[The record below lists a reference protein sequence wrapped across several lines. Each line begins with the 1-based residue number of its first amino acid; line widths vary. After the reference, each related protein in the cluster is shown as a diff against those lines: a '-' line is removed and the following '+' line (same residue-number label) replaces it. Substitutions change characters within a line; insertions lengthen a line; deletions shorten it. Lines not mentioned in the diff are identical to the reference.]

1 MELRRPRPA
10 CCFRPLLQFRQETP
24 WLSRGIKRRF
34 MAEFTRTIVSRLRQY
49 VGDRRNSKRQRI
61 RLSLSLS
68 LVSATK
74 GLNGARR
81 INWMEGYTQDLSAN
95 GLALVVPR
103 ITLGEHHLVGENR
116 GLNLKLQLPG
126 GPVEMQATPVR
137 YERLE
142 EHQSETG
149 YLIAVKIVRM
159 SDDDRARYSA
169 YVATLRESK
178 ATGPN

>member
-1 MELRRPRPA
+1 
-10 CCFRPLLQFRQETP
+10 
-24 WLSRGIKRRF
+24 

-49 VGDRRNSKRQRI
+49 VGDRRNSKRQRV

-81 INWMEGYTQDLSAN
+81 INWMDGHTQDLSPN

-142 EHQSETG
+142 EDHSETG

-159 SDDDRARYSA
+159 ADDDRVRYSD
-169 YVATLRESK
+169 YVASLRDSK
-178 ATGPN
+178 PIDPT

>member
-1 MELRRPRPA
+1 
-10 CCFRPLLQFRQETP
+10 
-24 WLSRGIKRRF
+24 
-34 MAEFTRTIVSRLRQY
+34 MAEFTRTIVSRLRQF
-49 VGDRRNSKRQRI
+49 VGDRRHSKRQRV
-61 RLSLSLS
+61 RLGLSLS

-74 GLNGARR
+74 GLNGTRR
-81 INWMEGYTQDLSAN
+81 INWMDGHTMDLSSN

-126 GPVEMQATPVR
+126 GLVEMQVTPVR

-142 EHQSETG
+142 EDQNETG
-149 YLIAVKIVRM
+149 YVIAAKIVRM
-159 SDDDRARYSA
+159 ADDDRARYSA

-178 ATGPN
+178 AISPN

>member
-1 MELRRPRPA
+1 
-10 CCFRPLLQFRQETP
+10 
-24 WLSRGIKRRF
+24 
-34 MAEFTRTIVSRLRQY
+34 MAEFTRTIVSRLRQF
-49 VGDRRNSKRQRI
+49 VGDRRRSKRQRA
-61 RLSLSLS
+61 RLSISLS

-81 INWMEGYTQDLSAN
+81 INWMDGHTQDLSPN
-95 GLALVVPR
+95 SLAFVVPR

-142 EHQSETG
+142 EDQSEMG

-159 SDDDRARYSA
+159 ADDDRARYSA

-178 ATGPN
+178 QMSPN

>member
-1 MELRRPRPA
+1 M
-10 CCFRPLLQFRQETP
+10 
-24 WLSRGIKRRF
+24 
-34 MAEFTRTIVSRLRQY
+34 
-49 VGDRRNSKRQRI
+49 D
-61 RLSLSLS
+61 
-68 LVSATK
+68 
-74 GLNGARR
+74 
-81 INWMEGYTQDLSAN
+81 GYTQDLSAN
-95 GLALVVPR
+95 GLALIVPR

-142 EHQSETG
+142 EDQSETG

-159 SDDDRARYSA
+159 SDEDRARFSA

-178 ATGPN
+178 STSPN